1 MAIILDDIRAA
12 IAQIPDEALRGSIL
26 SGFNNLA
33 DMQEKASK
41 QASDSLSRLTE
52 AQATNRALLAT
63 VGTSQALPEQSD
75 TLDLDSIKDSFVLR
89 PAIPGEGTIV
99 K

>member
-1 MAIILDDIRAA
+1 MDIILDDIRAA

-26 SGFNNLA
+26 TGFNNLA
-33 DMQEKASK
+33 DMQASSQK
-41 QASDSLSRLTE
+41 RADESLSRLTE

-63 VGTSQALPEQSD
+63 VGTSQATPAQSD

-89 PAIPGEGTIV
+89 PAIPGGGSLT
-99 K
+99 